1 MSTMPARPASPMTG
15 KCRNRLLVMSLAAS
29 RTLAVVLTTVGL
41 AVISS

>member
-1 MSTMPARPASPMTG
+1 MTG